1 MFNFDIGSI
10 LVGIALLGALIGG
23 AIVALVLLAWPWL
36 WAIANQRCTPLL
48 LKDRYAN
55 HGR

>member
-36 WAIANQRCTPLL
+36 WELVKPALHAWTI
-48 LKDRYAN
+48 
-55 HGR
+55 